1 MFSEADNE
9 RTDHIRVKKVLKKPK
24 KPIVDKNIH
33 RTKVDL
39 IRNYDVL
46 KCFGRLRSFLSRNAI
61 YIHMKKTSVMEN
73 CLLFYEHFYCALLF
87 LIL

>member
-24 KPIVDKNIH
+24 KTIVDKNIH

-46 KCFGRLRSFLSRNAI
+46 K
-61 YIHMKKTSVMEN
+61 
-73 CLLFYEHFYCALLF
+73 
-87 LIL
+87 